1 MYSAVQIAIISS
13 ETVTP
18 LDIFYDRM
26 WSVRFTNE
34 SQIDAVLTS
43 VSFSVFAIY
52 TKRRA
57 NGIYGI
63 RVELQEPAFELSG

>member
-1 MYSAVQIAIISS
+1 MIECDVH
-13 ETVTP
+13 
-18 LDIFYDRM
+18 
-26 WSVRFTNE
+26 FTNE

-63 RVELQEPAFELSG
+63 RVELQEPAFELWG

>member
-1 MYSAVQIAIISS
+1 MIECDLFVS
-13 ETVTP
+13 P
-18 LDIFYDRM
+18 M
-26 WSVRFTNE
+26 K
-34 SQIDAVLTS
+34 IDAVLMS

-63 RVELQEPAFELSG
+63 RVELQEPASELSG

>member
-43 VSFSVFAIY
+43 VSFIVFAIY

-57 NGIYGI
+57 NGIYDI